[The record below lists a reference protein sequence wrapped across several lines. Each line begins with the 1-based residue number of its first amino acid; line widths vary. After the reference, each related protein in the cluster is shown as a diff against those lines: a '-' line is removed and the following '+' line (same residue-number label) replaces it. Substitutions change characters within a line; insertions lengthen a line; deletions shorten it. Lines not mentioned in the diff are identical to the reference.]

1 MNEASV
7 SILIP
12 CYNAEQWIGE
22 AIESALAQTYP
33 HTKVI
38 VWDDGSTD
46 KSPEIIAS
54 YEPQIEWHRAPNEGG
69 AAARN
74 RLLECAS
81 GAWVQ
86 YLDADDYLEPNKIA
100 QQVEI
105 LGDAREEVDVL
116 YGPNTVQHHD
126 DEAVWRELDPIE
138 YTEDPWAAL
147 ATWDLPQ
154 TGSPL
159 WRRRALV
166 DVGGWK
172 EDQPV
177 CQEHELYLRLL
188 MAEKNFQ
195 YTDAG
200 GAVYRQWSEDTV
212 CRRDQARTKRH
223 QVEIVRR
230 AEKFMAA
237 NNLMTPRRR
246 TVLNNAYHSY
256 SRMMWLFDRER
267 ATELMQHVER
277 QTEGA
282 FRPSRTRVPKLYRW
296 TYATLGF
303 NAAEQAA
310 ALKRKAS
317 SLISGL

>member
-1 MNEASV
+1 MAPLV

-12 CYNAEQWIGE
+12 CYNAEQWIDKS
-22 AIESALAQTYP
+22 IESALGQTYP
-33 HTKVI
+33 DTEVI

-54 YEPQIEWHRAPNEGG
+54 YESQIEWHRAPNQGG

-74 RLLECAS
+74 RLLERAS
-81 GAWVQ
+81 GTWIQ
-86 YLDADDYLEPNKIA
+86 YLDADDYLEPGKIA

-105 LGDAREEVDVL
+105 LGDAREEIDVL

-147 ATWDLPQ
+147 VTWDLPQ

-159 WRRRALV
+159 WRKGALLDV
-166 DVGGWK
+166 DGWK

-188 MAEKNFQ
+188 MARKNFQ
-195 YTDAG
+195 YADAG
-200 GAVYRQWSEDTV
+200 GAVYRHWSEDTV
-212 CRRDQARTKRH
+212 CRSDQARTKRH

-230 AEKFMAA
+230 AEKFMVA

-256 SRMMWLFDRER
+256 SRMIWLFDPEQ
-267 ATELMQHVER
+267 ACAIMNHVDDTTQGR
-277 QTEGA
+277 FA
-282 FRPSRTRVPKLYRW
+282 PSLDRVPRVYAYLYK
-296 TYATLGF
+296 TVGFHLTEQIAT
-303 NAAEQAA
+303 
-310 ALKRKAS
+310 LKRKTKRY
-317 SLISGL
+317 I